1 MCELFDFET
10 RKRDYDFFGCHA
22 AVVATEWLAHS
33 LSNQKVVGSNPNYA
47 MEVPYLYKLH

>member
-22 AVVATEWLAHS
+22 AAVATEWLALRS
-33 LSNQKVVGSNPNYA
+33 VSKGRGFKSQLC
-47 MEVPYLYKLH
+47 LLI